1 VISPKLRNW
10 IAVTVTVVWACNF
23 LAALIPQ
30 LNYKTDPTLHIVFMG
45 IVGGAFAL
53 GRGEKDQQE
62 LEKKRA
68 DEDNEEGK
76 SS

>member
-10 IAVTVTVVWACNF
+10 IAVVVTVVWALNF

-30 LNYKTDPTLHIVFMG
+30 MNYKTDPTLHIVFMG

-53 GRGEKDQQE
+53 GRGEKEQQE

-68 DEDNEEGK
+68 EDKDEERK
-76 SS
+76 PS